1 MPHPLL
7 LFPASLSLSVQHS
20 SMVGTSDP
28 KACLRCSDLHLSFGS
43 SLDCVFPVVGCFR
56 GDLQL
61 SWAVALCQLRH
72 PLMLFPWDFCAHS
85 SIRVRVEVMGMQE
98 LLLTGSVLS
107 GRPMWGRT
115 VVLEVGNRSSWG
127 KGTGGCCEQG
137 LCLLWSHTGRAQCG
151 LSSLQTG
158 AVAPECLAWGDRSMP
173 WHITVTWSCNK

>member
-1 MPHPLL
+1 MKYWLPMRNCECPTLSSCSL
-7 LFPASLSLSVQHS
+7 PRSLSQS
-20 SMVGTSDP
+20 STAAVVGTSDP

-43 SLDCVFPVVGCFR
+43 SLDCVFPVVGCFK

-107 GRPMWGRT
+107 RPAH
-115 VVLEVGNRSSWG
+115 VGPNSCAGGGKQEQEAAEGCGSPGPEQTASSP
-127 KGTGGCCEQG
+127 QG
-137 LCLLWSHTGRAQCG
+137 LCLCRGPY
-151 LSSLQTG
+151 G
-158 AVAPECLAWGDRSMP
+158 AVFHSRPRAMRFGSDGG
-173 WHITVTWSCNK
+173 